1 MSTLECSGQI
11 LRSLG
16 LDQIGESPRIHLLR
30 VVGAHLSLR
39 SLIMDKT
46 VLAHPALQRSSGIA

>member
-16 LDQIGESPRIHLLR
+16 LDQIGENPRISLLR

-39 SLIMDKT
+39 SLIMDNT
-46 VLAHPALQRSSGIA
+46 VLAHPAYKGAVG